1 VTILTEEI
9 HVNTTPEVFDKYDLT
24 EIIVKAFCRKFA
36 VYTCQEPPFIYVNK
50 VEPLAYWKRFIAI
63 EEASVLAVCESICH

>member
-1 VTILTEEI
+1 MTILTEEI

-36 VYTCQEPPFIYVNK
+36 VYTCQEPPFIYLAG
-50 VEPLAYWKRFIAI
+50 VEPHTYWKNSLTIKMCQF
-63 EEASVLAVCESICH
+63 LL